1 MCTDLQLSAPQ
12 LRQLCDKSLGMSV
25 DILSR
30 RLRETARM
38 SIVSIGQDPRIREVV
53 RQEMP

>member
-12 LRQLCDKSLGMSV
+12 LRQFCDKSLGMSV

-30 RLRETARM
+30 CLRKTARVGV
-38 SIVSIGQDPRIREVV
+38 VSIGQDPRIRDVV
-53 RQEMP
+53 RQEMS